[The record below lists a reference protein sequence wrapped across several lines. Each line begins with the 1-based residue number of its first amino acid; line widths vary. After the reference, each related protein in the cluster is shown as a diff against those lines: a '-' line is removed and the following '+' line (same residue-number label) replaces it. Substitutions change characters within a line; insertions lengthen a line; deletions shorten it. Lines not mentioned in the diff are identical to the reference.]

1 MKKTVGIIGLG
12 NMGSNMAKNLLNAGV
27 ELYVYDVRQEAIDAL
42 VAIGANGT
50 ASLKELGEKSD
61 IVFVMVLNYM
71 QARSVTIAEDGCVSG
86 MKKGS
91 ILIVTST
98 IAPSEIQE
106 IAAAAE
112 KYGVRTIDS
121 PVSGGVKG
129 SAAGTMTMMIA
140 CDDDTYNDAIETIKI
155 VGSNATR
162 VGDKIGVGQIVKAAN
177 QLLVSVHVT
186 AMAEAMVMATAA
198 GADPEVV
205 ADIIKRSVG
214 NSYMF
219 EEKVPLILNRDFANR
234 GALDIQ
240 IKDMDICMKT
250 AKEHNVPMLTAAAS
264 REVYIWANGL
274 GYGREDLCAVVKAL
288 EQVAGVIVKG
298 K

>member
-1 MKKTVGIIGLG
+1 MVKTVGIIGLG
-12 NMGSNMAKNLLNAGV
+12 NMGSNMARNLLKAGV
-27 ELYVYDVRQEAIDAL
+27 ELYVYDIRREAIDTL
-42 VAIGANGT
+42 VALGANGT
-50 ASLKELGEKSD
+50 DSMEELGEKSD
-61 IVFVMVLNYM
+61 LVFVMVLNYS
-71 QARSVTIAEDGCVSG
+71 QARNVTIGESGCVRG
-86 MKKGS
+86 MKKDS
-91 ILIVTST
+91 VLIVTST
-98 IAPSEIQE
+98 VAPSEIQE
-106 IAAAAE
+106 IAAEAD

-140 CDDDTYNDAIETIKI
+140 CDDATYNDAIEIIKI

-162 VGDKIGVGQIVKAAN
+162 VGDKIGVGQVVKAAN

-198 GADPEVV
+198 GADPEIV

-219 EEKVPLILNRDFANR
+219 EEKIPLILNRDFANR

-250 AKEHNVPMLTAAAS
+250 AKEYNVPMLTAAAS

-274 GYGREDLCAVVKAL
+274 GYGREDLCAVVKVL
-288 EQVAGVIVKG
+288 EQVAGVEVRG